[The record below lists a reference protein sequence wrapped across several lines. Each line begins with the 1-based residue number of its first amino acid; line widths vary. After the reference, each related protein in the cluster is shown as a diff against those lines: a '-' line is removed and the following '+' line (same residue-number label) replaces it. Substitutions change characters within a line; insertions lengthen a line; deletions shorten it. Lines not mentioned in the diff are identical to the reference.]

1 MATKQTNT
9 QLKLYTHSTYS
20 TQSHSIYLGYLQQK
34 LSSIDYTITP
44 KVTITDWREPNDR
57 IVLRKVAKNMFIV
70 SIEKDCYYQTYSNL
84 EEAVFD
90 LMAYAETNLLPTK
103 KVTLQ

>member
-1 MATKQTNT
+1 MATTT
-9 QLKLYTHSTYS
+9 QLKLYTHSAYS
-20 TQSHSIYLGYLQQK
+20 TRSHSIYLGYLQQK
-34 LSSIDYTITP
+34 LLSIDYALTP
-44 KVTITDWREPNDR
+44 KVSVHDWKETKDR
-57 IVLRKVAKNMFIV
+57 IVLRKVAKNMFIL
-70 SIEKDCYYQTYSNL
+70 SIENDCYFQTYSNL

>member
-1 MATKQTNT
+1 MATTT
-9 QLKLYTHSTYS
+9 QLKLSTYS
-20 TQSHSIYLGYLQQK
+20 TYSTKSHTMYLGYLSHK
-34 LSSIDYTITP
+34 LLAINYTITP
-44 KVTITDWREPNDR
+44 KISVQDMKETKDK
-57 IVLRKVAKNMFIV
+57 IVLRKVAKNMFIL
-70 SIEKDCYYQTYSNL
+70 SIENDCYSQTYSNL

>member
-1 MATKQTNT
+1 MATTT
-9 QLKLYTHSTYS
+9 QLKLYTYSSYS
-20 TQSHSIYLGYLQQK
+20 TRAHSIYLGYLQQK
-34 LSSIDYTITP
+34 LLSIDYTITP
-44 KVTITDWREPNDR
+44 KVSVHDWKETKDR
-57 IVLRKVAKNMFIV
+57 IVLRKVAKNMFIL
-70 SIEKDCYYQTYSNL
+70 SIENDCYSQTYSNL

>member
-1 MATKQTNT
+1 MATTT
-9 QLKLYTHSTYS
+9 QLKLYTHSIYS
-20 TQSHSIYLGYLQQK
+20 TRAHSIYLGYLQQK
-34 LSSIDYTITP
+34 LLSIDYTITP
-44 KVTITDWREPNDR
+44 KVSVHDWKETKDR
-57 IVLRKVAKNMFIV
+57 IVLRKVAKNMFIL
-70 SIEKDCYYQTYSNL
+70 SIENDCYSQTYSNL

>member
-1 MATKQTNT
+1 MATTT

-20 TQSHSIYLGYLQQK
+20 TRAHSIYLGYLQQK
-34 LSSIDYTITP
+34 LLSIDYTITP
-44 KVTITDWREPNDR
+44 KVSVHDWKETKDR
-57 IVLRKVAKNMFIV
+57 IVLRKVAKNMFIL
-70 SIEKDCYYQTYSNL
+70 SIENDCYSQTYSNL

>member
-1 MATKQTNT
+1 MPHKTTT

-20 TQSHSIYLGYLQQK
+20 TRSHSIYLGYLQQK
-34 LSSIDYTITP
+34 LLSIDYTITP
-44 KVTITDWREPNDR
+44 KVSVHDWKETKDR
-57 IVLRKVAKNMFIV
+57 IVLRKVAKNMFIL
-70 SIEKDCYYQTYSNL
+70 SIEKDCYSQTYSNL

>member
-1 MATKQTNT
+1 MANAQM
-9 QLKLYTHSTYS
+9 LKLYTHSDYS
-20 TQSHSIYLGYLQQK
+20 TKAHCIYLGYLQQK
-34 LSSIDYTITP
+34 LLAIDYNVTP
-44 KVTITDWREPNDR
+44 KVSIQDWKETKDR
-57 IVLRKVAKNMFIV
+57 IVLRKVAKDMFV
-70 SIEKDCYYQTYSNL
+70 LSIEKDCYFQTYSNL

>member
-1 MATKQTNT
+1 MATTT
-9 QLKLYTHSTYS
+9 QLKLYTHSNYS
-20 TQSHSIYLGYLQQK
+20 TKSHCIYLGYLQQK
-34 LSSIDYTITP
+34 LLSIDYTITP
-44 KVTITDWREPNDR
+44 KVSVQDWKETKDR
-57 IVLRKVAKNMFIV
+57 IVLRKVAKNMFV
-70 SIEKDCYYQTYSNL
+70 LSIEKDCYFQTYSNL